1 MILEIHKKT
10 FATYYLL
17 IFLWNWEK
25 LPGYCVDVLFAETNN
40 AVARL
45 DIFQRLDGSVFL
57 YQFRFPFMLYNL

>member
-1 MILEIHKKT
+1 MILT
-10 FATYYLL
+10 FATHYLL

-40 AVARL
+40 AVTRL